1 MSNKIY
7 EAPELI
13 ITALNN
19 QDVLTASAG
28 DTELFD
34 LW

>member
-1 MSNKIY
+1 MNKIY

-13 ITALNN
+13 ITALEN

>member
-13 ITALNN
+13 ITVLNN

>member
-1 MSNKIY
+1 MKKIY

-13 ITALNN
+13 ITALEN